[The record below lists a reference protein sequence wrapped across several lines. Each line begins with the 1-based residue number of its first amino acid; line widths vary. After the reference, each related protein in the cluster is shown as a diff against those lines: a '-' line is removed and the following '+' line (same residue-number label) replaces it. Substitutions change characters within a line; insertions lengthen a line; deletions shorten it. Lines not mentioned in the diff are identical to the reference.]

1 MKTSIII
8 VALLG
13 SGLAAIGV
21 GQYQVVER
29 GADYSVMQMTNVE
42 NGTNRVHRIVKLATG
57 LNFTNSYGQ
66 WTESKEAIDIL
77 PQGGA
82 AATQGRHKVYFPA
95 DIYNGACW
103 KW

>member
-29 GADYSVMQMTNVE
+29 GADYSVMQMTN
-42 NGTNRVHRIVKLATG
+42 R
-57 LNFTNSYGQ
+57 
-66 WTESKEAIDIL
+66 
-77 PQGGA
+77 
-82 AATQGRHKVYFPA
+82 
-95 DIYNGACW
+95 
-103 KW
+103 